1 MSSRRWHIIVYDE
14 AGESHQITER
24 YLIGTYEGLL
34 ATVEQAVDTWQQET
48 GLAVE
53 RIEWESHGRI
63 DA

>member
-1 MSSRRWHIIVYDE
+1 VYDE